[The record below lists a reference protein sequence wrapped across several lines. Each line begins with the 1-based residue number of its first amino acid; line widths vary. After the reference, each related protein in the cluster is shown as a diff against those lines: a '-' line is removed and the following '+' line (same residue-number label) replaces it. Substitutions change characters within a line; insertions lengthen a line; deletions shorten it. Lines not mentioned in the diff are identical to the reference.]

1 MFPGLNILITDLTNN
16 HLLKIKVILERNKYY
31 KDNPLMKKTEFTE
44 DDELEIDKWL
54 KRVKQPILLKY
65 KRNYVSH

>member
-31 KDNPLMKKTEFTE
+31 KDNPLMKKAKFTE
-44 DDELEIDKWL
+44 DDELKIDKWL

>member
-1 MFPGLNILITDLTNN
+1 MFTGFNISITDLTNS
-16 HLLKIKVILERNKYY
+16 HLLKIKIILERNKYY
-31 KDNPLMKKTEFTE
+31 KNNPLMKKAEFTE

-65 KRNYVSH
+65 KRNYISH